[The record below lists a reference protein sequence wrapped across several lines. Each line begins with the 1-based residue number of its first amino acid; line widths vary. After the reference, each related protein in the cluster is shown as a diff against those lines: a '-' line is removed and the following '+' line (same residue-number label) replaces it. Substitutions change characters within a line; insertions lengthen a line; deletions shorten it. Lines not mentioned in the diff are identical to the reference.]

1 MGASL
6 SVIVEGLTSLES
18 TKYQIKMKLL
28 LLASILTFGQL
39 VSSNAPIQPLVGR
52 WVEDESL
59 RTGLN
64 DFLWARGVNWF
75 KRQYATSLT
84 TWQYEQT
91 IIWRNNGYQISGIKG
106 PLKEVFNY
114 KLTPD
119 NRTIEMIDLGS
130 ALGGM
135 RETTA
140 EIIGNSLVSY
150 CKVPGPSGEI
160 DMIATRSIDPR
171 NPNVMYFKTKDVPYD
186 KEMVA
191 TMKRQN

>member
-1 MGASL
+1 MGSL

-52 WVEDESL
+52 WVEDERL

-75 KRQYATSLT
+75 KRQYAVSLT

-91 IIWRNNGYQISGIKG
+91 IIWRGNGYQVSGIKG

-119 NRTIEMIDLGS
+119 NRTVTQIDLGS
-130 ALGGM
+130 ALGGL
-135 RETTA
+135 RDTTA
-140 EIIGNSLVSY
+140 EFTGNALVSY
-150 CKVPGPSGEI
+150 CKDPATGKV
-160 DMIATRSIDPR
+160 DMIATRSIPPN
-171 NPNVMYFKTKDVPYD
+171 NPDVMLFKTYD
-186 KEMVA
+186 
-191 TMKRQN
+191 